1 MVLLNKVKLKAR
13 FAKENIMAKLTE
25 AEKRKNW
32 EKTVGSSENDMEPL
46 SKERKEALSSKV
58 DVKEMPTSKERFLRA
73 YGNELSDAKKQFKE
87 TGNIP
92 ESRTENLGPGVF
104 GIGASSDSIAK
115 GHILGRQEMREAIKK
130 ERARAGMKKGGM
142 VKSSASKRADGI
154 ATKGKTRGRLI

>member
-1 MVLLNKVKLKAR
+1 
-13 FAKENIMAKLTE
+13 MAKLTE

-130 ERARAGMKKGGM
+130 ERARAGMKKGGK
-142 VKSSASKRADGI
+142 VKTKCMASGGKVSQLAKANGI
-154 ATKGKTRGRLI
+154 AIKGKTKGRIV